1 VYAYDA
7 HTAELKKTFQLIGS
21 RGLTHPTGIA
31 SHEDV
36 LYVGDQD
43 LNMVVSFNITTKRF
57 LSTVFKDFSTPIE
70 HIELSP
76 C

>member
-7 HTAELKKTFQLIGS
+7 HTAELKKVFQLIGS

-31 SHEDV
+31 SYEDV

-43 LNMVVSFNITTKRF
+43 LNMVMSFNITTKRY
-57 LSTVFKDFSTPIE
+57 LSTVRKDFDSAIE
-70 HIELSP
+70 HLELSP